1 MTIRPPIRIAIIG
14 YGKIARTEHAP
25 AIAAHPGFELVAVV
39 SPGEVGDARVP
50 VFPNLAA
57 VLEAMPGGLDAVA
70 ICTPPRVRRAIAAQA
85 IDAGLAVLLEKPP
98 ATTLGELE
106 GLIALARA
114 AGTCLFAAW
123 HSQYA
128 PAVAPAAALLEGE
141 QLASLAIDWRE
152 DVTKWHPGQEWIWEP
167 DGFGVFDTGVNAL
180 SIVTAIL
187 PERLELET
195 AELVIPEGRQAPIAA
210 CLRFAGRDRAARFD
224 WREQGEEAWSIRLT
238 TRAGRSIAIEG
249 GGARLVVDGTAHPL
263 GPFAE
268 YAAIYARFARL
279 VPAGSLAVDCEP
291 MRLLADTA
299 LIARRV
305 TVAARA

>member
-1 MTIRPPIRIAIIG
+1 MTIRIAIIG

-25 AIAAHPGFELVAVV
+25 AIAAHPGFELVGVV
-39 SPGEVGDARVP
+39 SPSGAADADVP
-50 VFPNLAA
+50 VYPNLTALLA
-57 VLEAMPGGLDAVA
+57 AMPGGLDAVA
-70 ICTPPRVRRAIAAQA
+70 ICTPPRLRRALAAQA
-85 IDAGLAVLLEKPP
+85 VDAGLAVLLEKPP
-98 ATTLGELE
+98 AATLGELE
-106 GLIALARA
+106 ALVAMARA

-128 PAVAPAAALLEGE
+128 PAVAPAAALLKGE
-141 QLASLAIDWRE
+141 RLASLAIDWRE

-187 PERLELET
+187 PERLEVEAATL
-195 AELVIPEGRQAPIAA
+195 AIPEGRQAPIAA
-210 CLRFAGRDRAARFD
+210 SLRFAGPDRSAAFD
-224 WREQGEEAWSIRLT
+224 WRERGEEAWVIRLT
-238 TRAGRSIAIEG
+238 TASGRAIAIEG
-249 GGARLVVDGTAHPL
+249 GGARLVVDGAEQPL

-268 YAAIYARFARL
+268 YRAIYARFAEL
-279 VPAGSLAVDCEP
+279 VPARALAVDSEP

-305 TVAARA
+305 AVPAHG

>member
-1 MTIRPPIRIAIIG
+1 MTIRIAIIG

-25 AIAAHPGFELVAVV
+25 AIAAHAGFELVAMV
-39 SPGEVGDARVP
+39 SPSGAADAGVP
-50 VFPNLAA
+50 VFPSLTALLAG
-57 VLEAMPGGLDAVA
+57 MPGGLDAVA

-85 IDAGLAVLLEKPP
+85 IAAGLAVMLEKPP

-106 GLIALARA
+106 ALVAMARA

-141 QLASLAIDWRE
+141 RLASLAIDWRE
-152 DVTKWHPGQEWIWEP
+152 DVRKWHPGQEWIWEP

-187 PERLELET
+187 PERLEVED
-195 AELVIPEGRQAPIAA
+195 AELVIPAGRQAPIAA
-210 CLRFAGRDRAARFD
+210 TLRFVGPDRAAHFD
-224 WREQGEEAWSIRLT
+224 WREQGEEAWCIRLST
-238 TRAGRSIAIEG
+238 SSGRVLSIEG
-249 GGARLVVDGTAHPL
+249 GGARLVVDGIEEPL

-268 YAAIYARFARL
+268 YPAIYARFAEL
-279 VPAGSLAVDCEP
+279 VTAGRIAVDSEP

-305 TVAARA
+305 TVAADA

>member
-1 MTIRPPIRIAIIG
+1 MTIRIAIIG

-39 SPGEVGDARVP
+39 SPSGAADAGVP
-50 VFPNLAA
+50 VFTSLSE
-57 VLEAMPGGLDAVA
+57 LLTAMPRGLEAVA

-85 IDAGLAVLLEKPP
+85 IDRGLAVLLEKPP

-106 GLIALARA
+106 ALVAMARA

-128 PAVAPAAALLEGE
+128 PAVAPAAALLAGE
-141 QLASLAIDWRE
+141 RLASLAIDWRE
-152 DVTKWHPGQEWIWEP
+152 DVRKWHPGQEWIWEP

-187 PERLELET
+187 TERLEVEE
-195 AELVIPEGRQAPIAA
+195 AELVIPAGRQAPIAA
-210 CLRFAGRDRAARFD
+210 SLHFAGRDRTACFD
-224 WREQGEEAWSIRLT
+224 WREQGEEAWRIRLT
-238 TRAGRSIAIEG
+238 TRSGRTLAIEG
-249 GGARLVVDGTAHPL
+249 GGARLVVDGKEQPL
-263 GPFAE
+263 GAFAE
-268 YAAIYARFARL
+268 YPAIYARFAEL
-279 VPAGSLAVDCEP
+279 VTAGRIAVDSEP

-299 LIARRV
+299 LIARRL
-305 TVAARA
+305 TVAADA